1 MARVLLFV
9 VRVTETK
16 SLALMASLDSVTI
29 CTPDSVFGDSLF
41 LISPTVIFL
50 SPTLFLR
57 SLESDNTL
65 SILSGLKRSSWRR
78 DGKDSF
84 GKSFYQSFI
93 SLENALVIIFAWFW
107 RHSSVDS
114 QTNLDSQAN
123 LNCVT
128 KPYLPLSLDSYI
140 VVLRVQ

>member
-1 MARVLLFV
+1 MCFFCFEIRPVLSLNKESKEKHLLLTCFVARNLPVARVLLFV

-29 CTPDSVFGDSLF
+29 CTPESVFGDSLF

-65 SILSGLKRSSWRR
+65 SILPGLKRSSWSR
-78 DGKDSF
+78 DGIGSF
-84 GKSFYQSFI
+84 NFFSI
-93 SLENALVIIFAWFW
+93 SYKFGVWTV
-107 RHSSVDS
+107 S
-114 QTNLDSQAN
+114 
-123 LNCVT
+123 
-128 KPYLPLSLDSYI
+128 LS
-140 VVLRVQ
+140 